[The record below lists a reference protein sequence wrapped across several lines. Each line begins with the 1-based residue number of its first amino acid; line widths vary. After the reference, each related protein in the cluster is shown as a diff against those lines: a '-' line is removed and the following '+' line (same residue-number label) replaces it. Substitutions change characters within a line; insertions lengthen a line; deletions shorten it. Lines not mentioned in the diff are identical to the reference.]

1 MTTVCRKSARALKR
15 LTAILGDQ
23 ALAAKPGHLEVQ
35 GVPGPVEAAVIA
47 SAPVYPVC
55 PVCAVAAG
63 IRETADILNGHAA
76 GECMACGALRLL
88 D

>member
-15 LTAILGDQ
+15 LAAILGDQ
-23 ALAAKPGHLEVQ
+23 ALAANPGHLEVQ
-35 GVPGPVEAAVIA
+35 GVPGPGEAAVIA
-47 SAPVYPVC
+47 SAPVC
-55 PVCAVAAG
+55 PVCGVAAG